1 MADFL
6 PDYVGE
12 LRTII
17 ASTWSL
23 SNDNIFSVDN
33 VDQTNILDLLA
44 GVIEKEAGG
53 NITGDIVVLI
63 YGRLTLD
70 PEWGIQNRL
79 YRDPVEVWRISKM
92 QDRSSTNQHVLNGYV
107 YDLKEAINNASP
119 NYYRQI
125 ESPNIDSSGL
135 NELNVEALDAQYKF
149 LGAAL
154 KWAPGL
160 LVGDTA

>member
-6 PDYVGE
+6 PDYVTE

-17 ASTWSL
+17 ASTWSI
-23 SNDNIFSVDN
+23 STDNIFSVDN
-33 VDQTNILDLLA
+33 VDQANILDLL
-44 GVIEKEAGG
+44 GGLVEKEAGG
-53 NITGDIVVLI
+53 FITGDIVVLI
-63 YGRLTLD
+63 YGRLSLD
-70 PEWGIQNRL
+70 TEWGVQNRL

-92 QDRSSTNQHVLNGYV
+92 QNRSSTNQHVLNGYA

-119 NYYRQI
+119 TYYRQI
-125 ESPNIDSSGL
+125 ESPNIDSSGM
-135 NELNVEALDAQYKF
+135 NEVNTEALDAQYKF
-149 LGAAL
+149 LGVSL